1 MSFYMKN
8 LALEGQFYDP
18 IQNSLQPFKD
28 LVSALNATGHDTTD
42 LDNAI
47 NDTTEQITKLRK
59 VAKKSRN
66 AILSEG
72 FKGKTGEY
80 LKECEQ
86 DSLT

>member
-1 MSFYMKN
+1 MAFYMKN

-28 LVSALNATGHDTTD
+28 LSSALKATGHDTTN

-47 NDTTEQITKLRK
+47 NDTTEQITKLRE
-59 VAKKSRN
+59 VAKKSRD
-66 AILSEG
+66 AFFSQG

>member
-1 MSFYMKN
+1 MAFYMKN

-28 LVSALNATGHDTTD
+28 LASALQATGHDTTD

-47 NDTTEQITKLRK
+47 KDTTEQITKLRE
-59 VAKKSRN
+59 VAKKSRD
-66 AILSEG
+66 AFYSQG
-72 FKGKTGEY
+72 FKGKTGQY
-80 LKECEQ
+80 FKECEQ